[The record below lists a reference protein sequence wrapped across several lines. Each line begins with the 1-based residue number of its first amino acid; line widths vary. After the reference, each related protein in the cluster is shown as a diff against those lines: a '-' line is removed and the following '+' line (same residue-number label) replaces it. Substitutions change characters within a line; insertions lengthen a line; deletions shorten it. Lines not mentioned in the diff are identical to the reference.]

1 MRVEQYLFL
10 FLKFI
15 SCVIPTVEYSADTD
29 APGASVPYGRATRTS
44 LTCCVR
50 NRRRR
55 AACPQ
60 GPTYSTYW
68 VRVPASAVRC
78 RPCPVVITPGGV
90 RPHHLRRWAL
100 ISTRSRSDLACSG
113 RPLRSTQW
121 PFSHPSISPFPPSPV
136 FHGGR
141 PRDPWMAPTYTLI
154 EELPLPP
161 WERGC
166 WFCGLC
172 GEWSE
177 SPIASHVSHESRAVP
192 G

>member
-1 MRVEQYLFL
+1 MLEDISADHALKTVTLEAHPHIAAGAGLHASIHPCKHATVMQKLCSELAQGGRECKPEQYLFL

-44 LTCCVR
+44 PTCCVR

-60 GPTYSTYW
+60 GPTYCTYW

-100 ISTRSRSDLACSG
+100 ISTRSRSDLEAISQ
-113 RPLRSTQW
+113 RSRRDLEA
-121 PFSHPSISPFPPSPV
+121 ISP
-136 FHGGR
+136 
-141 PRDPWMAPTYTLI
+141 AP
-154 EELPLPP
+154 
-161 WERGC
+161 
-166 WFCGLC
+166 
-172 GEWSE
+172 
-177 SPIASHVSHESRAVP
+177 AVL
-192 G
+192 